1 VTQNGD
7 YAAMQNY
14 FDTVKPYDFSWR
26 SALAPMANDPNTGA
40 FVANWVMGSHQVQAY
55 QAGLQIQSMQT
66 GNEAFGVL
74 AWDANQNKYVMLDPT
89 NMQASSGNVTGN
101 MPTLGANQFGFFGMH
116 THSGSAMPSGQ
127 DYAMTQQLGLDQM
140 VIGNNGAQ
148 AIFTNNPG
156 NQWQGAGFLFEG
168 PIVSNPTGGNKINPA
183 NSAVGQGN
191 GLFRSRSGGKHD
203 GVDISGQT
211 KDDVNAA
218 GSGTVVYSG
227 WQNGYGQTVVV
238 DHGNGRYTLYAHLD
252 SRDVKVGQE
261 VAAGE
266 TIGGIGTTGNTPSAA
281 QTHLHFEIRDGKND
295 PKHSVDPLPIL
306 PGPYFQ
312 DGTLVSP
319 NYVSPPV
326 TGPYYTTPTYGTS
339 TPSTSTQSDPI
350 SSFLSGTGGS
360 GD

>member
-1 VTQNGD
+1 
-7 YAAMQNY
+7 
-14 FDTVKPYDFSWR
+14 
-26 SALAPMANDPNTGA
+26 
-40 FVANWVMGSHQVQAY
+40 
-55 QAGLQIQSMQT
+55 
-66 GNEAFGVL
+66 
-74 AWDANQNKYVMLDPT
+74 
-89 NMQASSGNVTGN
+89 
-101 MPTLGANQFGFFGMH
+101 
-116 THSGSAMPSGQ
+116 
-127 DYAMTQQLGLDQM
+127 MT
-140 VIGNNGAQ
+140 
-148 AIFTNNPG
+148 
-156 NQWQGAGFLFEG
+156 
-168 PIVSNPTGGNKINPA
+168 NPTGGNKINSA
-183 NSAVGQGN
+183 NRAVGQGN
-191 GLFRSRSGGKHD
+191 GLYRSRTGGKHD

-227 WQNGYGQTVVV
+227 WQNGYGQTIVV

-252 SRDVKVGQE
+252 NRDVKVGQE

-319 NYVSPPV
+319 NYVSPAV
-326 TGPYYTTPTYGTS
+326 KDPYYTTPTYGTS
-339 TPSTSTQSDPI
+339 TQSTSTQSDPI